1 MNSIRL
7 TGQRSGGAEAN
18 PILWVWPKA
27 RAGANIITL
36 GENICLGN
44 HILNH
49 SFLTECYFFKK
60 KFY

>member
-36 GENICLGN
+36 GENIMSWEPY
-44 HILNH
+44 IE
-49 SFLTECYFFKK
+49 SFFPNRMLFF
-60 KFY
+60 